1 MYPLPVGKVMVAVN
15 AFVPDTEQTVE
26 TFHTREY
33 DLVASQPA
41 FSGGHPLGNT
51 PQVWNA
57 SQRAHANT
65 FSVASAN
72 KATVAIVD
80 EIPWDGVNG
89 ATHVE
94 ENAFNVYLN
103 GAVLQYA
110 TA

>member
-15 AFVPDTEQTVE
+15 AFVPDTEQTIE

-33 DLVASQPA
+33 DLVASQPV

-65 FSVASAN
+65 FGASAAN
-72 KATVAIVD
+72 KATVSIVD

-89 ATHVE
+89 ATATE
-94 ENAFNVYLN
+94 ENALN
-103 GAVLQYA
+103 IALNAAVIA
-110 TA
+110 